1 MSTPNALKAF
11 IVLIVSSAMRRFLI
25 ILFPFD
31 RDEKIT
37 ALWDMDLSGVGENLP
52 LKLLAL
58 MISILSNT
66 FPQCLGLFKIPF
78 EGFRIICPEILTCP
92 VEIVFKNLNRF
103 KEIFLIKDTYI
114 AP

>member
-1 MSTPNALKAF
+1 MPSIFMAF
-11 IVLIVSSAMRRFLI
+11 IVLIVSSALRKFLI
-25 ILFPFD
+25 MLSPFE

-52 LKLLAL
+52 LKLFAL
-58 MISILSNT
+58 LSSILSNT
-66 FPQCLGLFKIPF
+66 FPQCPGLFEIPF
-78 EGFRIICPEILTCP
+78 EGFRIKSPEILAYP

-103 KEIFLIKDTYI
+103 EEIVLIENTYI